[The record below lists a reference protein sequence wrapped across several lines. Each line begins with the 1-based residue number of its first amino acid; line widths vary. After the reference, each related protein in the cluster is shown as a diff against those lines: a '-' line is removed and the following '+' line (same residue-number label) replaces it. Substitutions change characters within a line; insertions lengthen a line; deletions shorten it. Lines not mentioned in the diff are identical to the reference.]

1 MLVRAYFL
9 IFFIVFSP
17 TTHAIDAEI
26 YDFADVADVT
36 VVAVVARS
44 LIARRIVATASSTN

>member
-1 MLVRAYFL
+1 MLVHAYFL

-17 TTHAIDAEI
+17 TTNAIDAEI

-44 LIARRIVATASSTN
+44 LIARGIVATASSTN